1 MAVEWVRDNIAAFGG
16 DPTRITLFG
25 ESAGGISV
33 DHYSYAWRHDPIVNA
48 LIPMSGLAPS
58 LGLRTKELGEALWF
72 NASEA
77 IGCGGQNTSA
87 VEVYK
92 CMMTKPAKDIVK
104 GLVNTIDS
112 PISLPY
118 SPTVDNVIV
127 FANYTGLPTAALPM
141 MVGCTD
147 FEGGLFRV
155 FAPKGAPDGFW
166 AHESQIQF
174 VCPAAVRAN
183 VSVQA
188 GNPTWRYRYMGVF
201 PNLILS
207 TNPQSGA
214 YHSGELPPLF
224 DTIAQD
230 LIAST
235 REEIAIGNY
244 MRGAWAAFAKDPVH
258 GLERYED
265 GWPRYSVDKPS
276 LIRIGYENRTGA
288 NLVNG
293 NYYDVGC

>member
-1 MAVEWVRDNIAAFGG
+1 
-16 DPTRITLFG
+16 
-25 ESAGGISV
+25 
-33 DHYSYAWRHDPIVNA
+33 
-48 LIPMSGLAPS
+48 
-58 LGLRTKELGEALWF
+58 
-72 NASEA
+72 
-77 IGCGGQNTSA
+77 
-87 VEVYK
+87 
-92 CMMTKPAKDIVK
+92 
-104 GLVNTIDS
+104 
-112 PISLPY
+112 
-118 SPTVDNVIV
+118 
-127 FANYTGLPTAALPM
+127 
-141 MVGCTD
+141 
-147 FEGGLFRV
+147 
-155 FAPKGAPDGFW
+155 
-166 AHESQIQF
+166 
-174 VCPAAVRAN
+174 
-183 VSVQA
+183 
-188 GNPTWRYRYMGVF
+188 MGVF